1 MKHWKVTV
9 ERLLPVFGPDR
20 PLGVNSGMTDTL
32 WLDEP
37 RAAANAIQTAYIL
50 TFWNYLL
57 LSFSPQK
64 CISSTWERKI
74 CLYLC
79 VCMCFWVGGCFSSS
93 DSGYINTLTWCVAPE
108 IFDIHFDCYPWD
120 QMQLLLVRVTNNKPT
135 FSGFFVLFFQLWV
148 KVKCIFVKPLP
159 F

>member
-57 LSFSPQK
+57 LSFSPK
-64 CISSTWERKI
+64 NAFPLPGKEKYVCI
-74 CLYLC
+74 C
-79 VCMCFWVGGCFSSS
+79 VCACAFGWVDVFP
-93 DSGYINTLTWCVAPE
+93 VA
-108 IFDIHFDCYPWD
+108 IQD
-120 QMQLLLVRVTNNKPT
+120 T
-135 FSGFFVLFFQLWV
+135 
-148 KVKCIFVKPLP
+148 
-159 F
+159 